1 MLILLPPSEGKTA
14 PTTGSPVELDKLA
27 YADALTPSRRKLLG
41 ALAALAELP
50 VERAVSMLAVS
61 AGQAGEVA
69 VDAALSSAP
78 AGPAAAVYTG
88 VLYDRLRLPEL
99 PKRAQ
104 GRVLIAS
111 ALWGVLRPGDEIPYY
126 RFSAKAKL
134 DGIGGLAAF
143 WRPALAEALPDKHG
157 TLVVDMRSGAYSAA
171 WKPKRATLVSVR
183 AFSEVKGKRKP
194 VSHMAKAV
202 RGEVARALLEA
213 KKAAGVPRG
222 RRVHRRGRRLHR
234 RADPRLPRRDRPRL
248 THLCHTAVLMGRK
261 PDYMTGFRPINGE
274 VSRDAERGPGP

>member
-14 PTTGSPVELDKLA
+14 PTTGPPVDLEALA
-27 YADALTPSRRKLLG
+27 YAGELTESRRKLLG

-50 VERAVSMLAVS
+50 LERAVSMLAVS
-61 AGQAGEVA
+61 KGQAGEVA
-69 VDAALSSAP
+69 VDAGLSSAP

-88 VLYDRLRLPEL
+88 VLYDRLRLPDL

-111 ALWGVLRPGDEIPYY
+111 ALWGVLRPADQIPYY

-143 WRPALAEALPDKHG
+143 WRPPLTAALPDDEG
-157 TLVVDMRSGAYSAA
+157 TLVVDMRSGAYAAA
-171 WKPKRATLVSVR
+171 WKPRRATLVAVR
-183 AFSEVKGKRKP
+183 AFSETKGRRKP

-202 RGEVARALLEA
+202 RGEVARVLLEA
-213 KKAAGVPRG
+213 KKAP
-222 RRVHRRGRRLHR
+222 
-234 RADPRLPRRDRPRL
+234 ADPEAAAHLATTAGFTVEL
-248 THLCHTAVLMGRK
+248 T
-261 PDYMTGFRPINGE
+261 
-274 VSRDAERGPGP
+274 PGALDVIVPG